1 MCWKG
6 SSVSRK
12 ALFKTPF
19 LLDARVSAT
28 ARPGR
33 KERSSK
39 RRRQVA
45 ALGAA
50 GLGAC
55 AVLAACAPVQ
65 AGSAAIVG
73 NQRITVSSLDTQVS
87 NLQVAL
93 KHYGSTIPSSAPVTE
108 PSNQP
113 GAVLSWLI
121 RFAVMD
127 QVAASNGISVTQAQ
141 SQAALSSLNATAQQ
155 NGLSNA
161 SQLLVANGV
170 PPQLFQQV
178 GRWDA
183 QESAYGLKV
192 NGGKQPT
199 TQAEAN
205 KISSAV
211 NTAQC
216 SAAKSLNIQVSP
228 QFGRF
233 DYASATFG
241 VVPAENL
248 LSRPAGTP
256 TPASTEGLTPAAC

>member
-1 MCWKG
+1 
-6 SSVSRK
+6 VSRK
-12 ALFKTPF
+12 AVFTK
-19 LLDARVSAT
+19 R
-28 ARPGR
+28 GR
-33 KERSSK
+33 R
-39 RRRQVA
+39 VA

-87 NLQVAL
+87 NWETAAKPYAGSGLQV
-93 KHYGSTIPSSAPVTE
+93 TSANAPT
-108 PSNQP
+108 
-113 GAVLSWLI
+113 AVLSWLI

-127 QVAASNGISVTQAQ
+127 QVAASNGISVTEAQ
-141 SQAALSSLNATAQQ
+141 SQAALSSLSAA
-155 NGLSNA
+155 A
-161 SQLLVANGV
+161 SQAGASSTSMLLIANGV
-170 PPQLFQQV
+170 SPQMFPQV
-178 GRWDA
+178 GQWEA
-183 QESAYGLKV
+183 QQTAYGLKA
-192 NGGKQPT
+192 NGGKEPT
-199 TQAEAN
+199 TQAEAD
-205 KISSAV
+205 KINSAV

-233 DYASATFG
+233 DYATATFG
-241 VVPAENL
+241 VVPAENV